1 MRMDKA
7 PQVKL
12 HSTSHYFLEGLNEIG
27 IEYLFS
33 NFGTDHAPLIEE
45 MARWKKEGRQFPRVL
60 NCPHENT
67 AMHMAAGFAMAT
79 GRGQAVMVHVDAGT
93 ANSAM
98 AMHNARRGRLPLL
111 LMAGKAPYTVRG
123 ELPGSRDNYVHF
135 IQEPFD
141 QAGIV
146 RPYVK
151 WEWTLPSGILTKETL
166 RRAHTVSHSDP
177 MGPVY
182 LMLPRET
189 LAQTWDEGA
198 MRPFPAERYGAVSAG
213 TADTAAVEQVAE
225 KLLYAEHPVM
235 VTSYAGRNPR
245 APALI
250 EELALFAGIRVYE
263 ASPLYLNISRA
274 SPCFAGM
281 MPNIAEADVGLL
293 VDVDVPWIPKQTKEN
308 PQTFWAHIDV
318 DVVKECFPIWGFAS
332 NARLQGNSVLILK
345 QLLEALKAKATPAF
359 RKAAAKRLEAIKR
372 ESDERRA
379 NLSKQAADRGRTRAI
394 NPHYLCA
401 EVSKAIGEDAI
412 VVNEGIRNGPIVNAQ
427 IMRTRPGSAIGFAGG
442 GLGSSSGTALG
453 IKLARPEATVVQMV
467 GDGGFYFGNPS
478 SVYAVS
484 KQYRLP
490 ILTVLF
496 DNSGWSAVKEATLR
510 VYPEGEAKATNE
522 FNALLAPDV
531 EFTKICEAAGG
542 YGERVDDPE
551 EVPAVIQR
559 CLKEV
564 RGGRSALMHVRIPVL

>member
-1 MRMDKA
+1 MDKA

-12 HSTSHYFLEGLNEIG
+12 NSTAHYFLEGLNDIG

-45 MARWKKEGRQFPRVL
+45 MARWKKEGRRFPKVL

-67 AMHMAAGFAMAT
+67 AMHMAAGYAMAT

-141 QAGIV
+141 QSGIV

-151 WEWTLPSGILTKETL
+151 WEWTLPSGIMTKETL
-166 RRAHTVSHSDP
+166 RRAHTVAHSDP

-189 LAQTWDEGA
+189 LAHTWDEGA
-198 MRPFPAERYGAVSAG
+198 MPPFPAERYGAVSAG
-213 TADTAAVEQVAE
+213 TADTAAVEQVAA
-225 KLLYAEHPVM
+225 KLLSAKHPVM
-235 VTSYAGRNPR
+235 VTSYAGRNPE

-250 EELALFAGIRVYE
+250 EELARLAGIRVFE
-263 ASPLYLNISRA
+263 ASPLYLNIPRA

-281 MPNIAEADVGLL
+281 VPNIAEADVGLL
-293 VDVDVPWIPKQTKEN
+293 VDVDVPWIPKQTRGN
-308 PQTFWAHIDV
+308 PPRWWAHIDV

-332 NARLQGNSVLILK
+332 NARLQGDSVLILR
-345 QLLEALKAKATPAF
+345 QLLESLKAGATPAF
-359 RKAAAKRLEAIKR
+359 REAAAKRMEAIKR

-379 NLSKQAADRGRTRAI
+379 GLAKQAAEKGKQGAI
-394 NPHYLCA
+394 DPHYLCA
-401 EVSKAIGEDAI
+401 EISKAIGDDAI
-412 VVNEGIRNGPIVNAQ
+412 VVNEGIRNGPVINAQ

-453 IKLARPEATVVQMV
+453 IKLAKPGATVVQMG

-484 KQYRLP
+484 QQYKLP
-490 ILTVLF
+490 IFTGLF

-510 VYPEGEAKATNE
+510 VYPEGDAKETNE
-522 FNALLAPDV
+522 FNALLAPDI
-531 EFTKICEAAGG
+531 EFIKICEAAGG
-542 YGERVDDPE
+542 YGGRGEDPQTGAAADHRR
-551 EVPAVIQR
+551 PQKR
-559 CLKEV
+559 
-564 RGGRSALMHVRIPVL
+564 RGGRSAPAHVRIPVL